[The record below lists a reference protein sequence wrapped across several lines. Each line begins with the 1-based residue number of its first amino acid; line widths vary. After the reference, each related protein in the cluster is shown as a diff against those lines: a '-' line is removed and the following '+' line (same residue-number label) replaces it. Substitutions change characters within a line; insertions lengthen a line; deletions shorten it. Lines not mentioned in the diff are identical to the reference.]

1 MFATGVVYTGGKF
14 ADGIVGTG
22 GARWLANISVNFQKN
37 LNGLNGIIRG
47 WGETDSWKKNRSKKS
62 RDTVPLITAVVQQG
76 SISQATVGAA
86 SRSRRYCTVHSTTV
100 QYYVNITLDLGDVTS
115 WLG

>member
-1 MFATGVVYTGGKF
+1 MVISITRVFLQPSIYTRTAAASFYVTMMGATH
-14 ADGIVGTG
+14 
-22 GARWLANISVNFQKN
+22 
-37 LNGLNGIIRG
+37 
-47 WGETDSWKKNRSKKS
+47 
-62 RDTVPLITAVVQQG
+62 